1 MNKSKTKKLA
11 LLTTVA
17 ILLLCF
23 IPAVQAKTTKRSI
36 DNWVVPEIFADPYG
50 INPHSLGWANEA
62 DLAIWPHNFP
72 LWLPDP
78 FVPIWDCTSYDGYVL
93 EREVKGNKLAV
104 TVYLKVTGVPFT
116 LTRWIEFDPPPNDPP
131 FGYQLPIFTGMMHYI
146 FKVNFILDLDM
157 YWDEFAFFN
166 DWYGFYPEGYEF
178 ESIPYMP
185 LVFYAYGWVSS
196 CEFGS
201 IHFNGAGTGEF
212 IESYDGWEVDDS
224 AKVRVN
230 EIGMFDKDFKPDH
243 PKDYGEFGFWPVEFI
258 FFH

>member
-11 LLTTVA
+11 LLTTV
-17 ILLLCF
+17 ILVISVFSF

-36 DNWVVPEIFADPYG
+36 EDWLVPVPG
-50 INPHSLGWANEA
+50 INGHAMAYANEA
-62 DLAIWPHNFP
+62 DLAIWPHNWP
-72 LWLPDP
+72 LWLAET
-78 FVPIWDCTSYDGYVL
+78 FVPIWDCTYDGYVL

-104 TVYLKVTGVPFT
+104 TVSLHVTGVPFT
-116 LTRWIEFDPPPNDPP
+116 LTRWIEFDPPPNEPP
-131 FGYQLPIFTGMMHYI
+131 LGYQLPIFKGMMHYTL
-146 FKVNFILDLDM
+146 KVNFILDLDL
-157 YWDEFAFFN
+157 YEIEFASFN
-166 DWYGFYPEGYEF
+166 DFYGFYPEGYEF
-178 ESIPYMP
+178 ESIPYLP

-212 IESYDGWEVDDS
+212 LESYDGWEVDDS
-224 AKVRVN
+224 AKVKVH
-230 EIGMFDKDFKPDH
+230 EISMFDKDFKPDH